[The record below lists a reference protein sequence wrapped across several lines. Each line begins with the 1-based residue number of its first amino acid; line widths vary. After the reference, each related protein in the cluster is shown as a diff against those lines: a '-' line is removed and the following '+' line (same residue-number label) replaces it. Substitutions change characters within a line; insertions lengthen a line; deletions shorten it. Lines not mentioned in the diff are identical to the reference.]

1 MEWTEKAPEGR
12 LHTTVSRRPLVGS
25 TCVGLILTAV
35 HCGSSGSGGDPCSTG
50 DQDGVGGGDYVE
62 LLSVSDT
69 GFTVGGVDS
78 GSTEPNIAV
87 ENLGNVTLTLTNT
100 GTRPHDMVVECI
112 PTGLPDTCMNPSSCF
127 PNPDDAGSTPGSITL
142 VPTLQPGASATVKFV
157 TPAVEGEY
165 IFISDSPGD
174 NTQYN
179 SADGGVTGNLVGEF
193 VLM

>member
-1 MEWTEKAPEGR
+1 
-12 LHTTVSRRPLVGS
+12 
-25 TCVGLILTAV
+25 V

>member
-1 MEWTEKAPEGR
+1 MKWTERVFEGR
-12 LHTTVSRRPLVGS
+12 LYTTLARRLLVGS
-25 TCVGLILTAV
+25 MCGGLILGAV
-35 HCGSSGSGGDPCSTG
+35 NCGSSSSGNDACSTG
-50 DQDGVGGGDYVE
+50 DQDGVAGGDYTE

-69 GFTVGGVDS
+69 GFTLGGVDS
-78 GSTEPNIAV
+78 GSTDPNIAV
-87 ENLGNVTLTLTNT
+87 QNLGNVTLTLTNT

-112 PTGLPDTCMNPSSCF
+112 PTGLPSTCNNPTSCF
-127 PNPDDAGSTPGSITL
+127 PSPDDAGAMGGAVTL

-157 TPAVEGEY
+157 TPVVEGEY